1 MTQQTFPAAETLG
14 DKAPPIEQDDVLA
27 DEKAEEGSTEQATED
42 APEQSV
48 GELKAALEVSNSTR
62 EKVERDL
69 KAISRGRERQS
80 ARDER
85 IIALINTNQEA
96 NVKAMKA
103 LAEAFANP
111 EGVEDAIGSIETE
124 RLTASAQTAFESRY
138 QRLWDTLMESTRD
151 EEGNEV
157 FNIRDSKYAEFQN
170 DWVKAQKSGDLAE
183 LAVLVG
189 RASGFRITAEREK
202 TQASTS
208 ANGNRKS
215 GRNLDLDTGNKG
227 SAAFSDQALV
237 DAFGDSNQIL
247 TKEETQ
253 KAMQL
258 MDKGMFPRLTSQRR

>member
-1 MTQQTFPAAETLG
+1 MTQQTFTAAETL
-14 DKAPPIEQDDVLA
+14 DTQAPLVTQDNAPA
-27 DEKAEEGSTEQATED
+27 DEAADKPSTEQASED
-42 APEQSV
+42 APEQSFE
-48 GELKAALEVSNSTR
+48 ELKAALEASNSAR

-69 KAISRGRERQS
+69 KAITRGRERQS

-85 IIALINTNQEA
+85 ITDLINTNQEA
-96 NVKAMKA
+96 NVKAIKA
-103 LAEAFANP
+103 LAKAFANP

-124 RLTASAQTAFESRY
+124 RQTASAQSVFENRY
-138 QRLWDTLMESTRD
+138 NRLWETLMESTRD

-157 FNIRDSKYAEFQN
+157 FNIRDPKYVEFQG
-170 DWVKAQKSGDLAE
+170 DWVAAQKAGDLAE

-189 RASGFRITAEREK
+189 RAAGFRITAEREK
-202 TQASTS
+202 AQASTS

-227 SAAFSDQALV
+227 SAALSDQALV

-258 MDKGMFPRLTSQRR
+258 MDKGMFPRPTSQRS

>member
-1 MTQQTFPAAETLG
+1 MGQGFC
-14 DKAPPIEQDDVLA
+14 K
-27 DEKAEEGSTEQATED
+27 
-42 APEQSV
+42 
-48 GELKAALEVSNSTR
+48 
-62 EKVERDL
+62 
-69 KAISRGRERQS
+69 
-80 ARDER
+80 
-85 IIALINTNQEA
+85 
-96 NVKAMKA
+96 
-103 LAEAFANP
+103 P
-111 EGVEDAIGSIETE
+111 EGVEDAIGSIEIE
-124 RLTASAQTAFESRY
+124 RQTASAQGVFESRY
-138 QRLWDTLMESTRD
+138 NRLWETLMESTRD
-151 EEGNEV
+151 EEGDEV
-157 FNIRDSKYAEFQN
+157 FNIRDPKYAEFQG
-170 DWVKAQKSGDLAE
+170 DWVKAQKAGDLAE

-258 MDKGMFPRLTSQRR
+258 MDKGMFPRLTSQRS